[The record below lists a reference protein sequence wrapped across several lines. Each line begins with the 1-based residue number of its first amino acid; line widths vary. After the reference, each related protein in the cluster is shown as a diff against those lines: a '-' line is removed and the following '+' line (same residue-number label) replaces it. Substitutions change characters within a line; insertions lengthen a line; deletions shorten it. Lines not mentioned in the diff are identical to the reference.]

1 MSLLI
6 SIILAFFGGVAATC
20 IGALGSV
27 ILCAFVAIIGVCA
40 VMAGC
45 EYNIATQIAFSYFLS
60 PHLGLGPAACA
71 LGYAAK
77 KGLVEDSK
85 GIALPLMMLGRP
97 DVYLV
102 GGIFA
107 VLALFIKM
115 GLDKFIGIGKIDA
128 VSCTIVICGIIAKI
142 LFGNEGLFG
151 KVPEGDTRFGVLSQN
166 NWMPHMPSG
175 EGITYALFAAGAS
188 AVSGWLFWEMS
199 EYGKHVMET
208 NEVVGQ
214 NIMINAQ
221 FPVFALAVIFLIL
234 LCCGLPCPVF
244 HHVGLSSCYGAMG
257 AYAAGANELVVLLWA
272 ISFGILSHFVADW
285 LADIFLVYGNGY
297 VDPPS
302 LSMTVMSIFGFLIF
316 PAIGFYSGAMLTV
329 IPIILLV
336 LGCVIAVVLQSK
348 RNALK
353 KAAPADAEPAA

>member
-1 MSLLI
+1 MSILI
-6 SIILAFFGGVAATC
+6 AVILAFLGGVAATC

-27 ILCAFVAIIGVCA
+27 ILCAFVALAGVCA

-45 EYNIATQIAFSYFLS
+45 EYNIATQIAFGFFLS

-97 DVYLV
+97 DVLIM

-107 VLALFIKM
+107 VASYFIKI
-115 GLDKFIGIGKIDA
+115 GLDQVFGPGGIDS
-128 VSCTIVICGIIAKI
+128 VSLTIVIVGIIAKI
-142 LFGNEGLFG
+142 LFGNQGLIG
-151 KVPEGDTRFGVLSQN
+151 KVPEGDKRFGISSQN
-166 NWMPHMPSG
+166 IWMPHMPAA

-188 AVSGWLFWEMS
+188 AVAGWLFWEMS

-234 LCCGLPCPVF
+234 LVCGLPCPVF

-257 AYAAGANELVVLLWA
+257 AYAAGAGELTVLIWA
-272 ISFGILSHFVADW
+272 ISCGILSHFVADW
-285 LADIFLVYGNGY
+285 LANIFLVYGDGY

-302 LSMTVMSIFGFLIF
+302 LSMAFMSVFTFIIF
-316 PAIGFYSGAMLTV
+316 PAIGFYSAGLV
-329 IPIILLV
+329 NIIPWILLV
-336 LGCVIAVVLQSK
+336 VAVVIAVVLQVK
-348 RNALK
+348 RNAA
-353 KAAPADAEPAA
+353 KAAAPAEPAA

>member
-1 MSLLI
+1 MSILI
-6 SIILAFFGGVAATC
+6 AVILAFLGGVAATC

-27 ILCAFVAIIGVCA
+27 ILCAFVALAGVCA

-45 EYNIATQIAFSYFLS
+45 EYNIATQIAFGFFLS

-97 DVYLV
+97 DVLIM

-107 VLALFIKM
+107 VASYFIKI
-115 GLDKFIGIGKIDA
+115 GLDQIFGPGGIDS
-128 VSCTIVICGIIAKI
+128 VSLTIVIVGIIAKI
-142 LFGNEGLFG
+142 LFGNQGLIG
-151 KVPEGDTRFGVLSQN
+151 KVPEGDKRFGISSQN
-166 NWMPHMPSG
+166 IWMPHMPAA

-188 AVSGWLFWEMS
+188 AVAGWLFWEMS

-234 LCCGLPCPVF
+234 LVCGLPCPVF

-257 AYAAGANELVVLLWA
+257 AYAAGAGELTVLIWA
-272 ISFGILSHFVADW
+272 ISCGILSHFVADW
-285 LADIFLVYGNGY
+285 LANIFLVYGDGY

-302 LSMTVMSIFGFLIF
+302 LSMAFMSVFTFIIF
-316 PAIGFYSGAMLTV
+316 PAIGFYSAGLV
-329 IPIILLV
+329 NIIPWILLV
-336 LGCVIAVVLQSK
+336 VAVVIAVVLQVK
-348 RNALK
+348 RNAA
-353 KAAPADAEPAA
+353 KAAAPAEPAA

>member
-1 MSLLI
+1 MSILI
-6 SIILAFFGGVAATC
+6 GVILAFFGGVAATC

-27 ILCAFVAIIGVCA
+27 ILCAFVALAGVCA

-45 EYNIATQIAFSYFLS
+45 EFNIATQIAFGYFLS

-97 DVYLV
+97 DVYVV

-107 VLALFIKM
+107 VLAYFIKM
-115 GLDKFIGIGKIDA
+115 GLDKFVGVGKIDA
-128 VSCTIVICGIIAKI
+128 VSLTIVICGIIAKI

-151 KVPEGDTRFGVLSQN
+151 KVPQGDKRFGVLSQN

-234 LCCGLPCPVF
+234 LVCGLPCPVF

-257 AYAAGANELVVLLWA
+257 AYAAGAGELTVLLWA
-272 ISFGILSHFVADW
+272 ISCGILSHFVADW
-285 LADIFLVYGNGY
+285 LADIFLVYGDGY

-302 LSMTVMSIFGFLIF
+302 LSMAFMSVFTFIIF
-316 PAIGFYSGAMLTV
+316 PAVGLYSGAAVTV
-329 IPIILLV
+329 TPIVLLV
-336 LGCVIAVVLQSK
+336 LACVIAIVLQVK
-348 RNALK
+348 RNAAK
-353 KAAPADAEPAA
+353 KAAPAEPAA